1 MNVNSKMNI
10 GLNPNCKI
18 LINEC
23 WTKSSYNKCLKLN
36 RSSAWSVKKNALNW
50 TDQELYRLRIMLK
63 IEPIKNLIV

>member
-23 WTKSSYNKCLKLN
+23 WTKSSYN
-36 RSSAWSVKKNALNW
+36 
-50 TDQELYRLRIMLK
+50 MPPLK
-63 IEPIKNLIV
+63 ILLCPHNML